1 MPKRILEDG
10 RVVLTKDEFVQMMLR
25 DQKRR
30 KLKRQREELELYG
43 SLDDLD
49 FPLDSEPKNTVKDD
63 FDIDEL
69 IREAGIEVKEI
80 SDDFNPNL
88 TPEKIENKVKEK
100 PIKVK
105 KESKKV
111 TKKAKETSTLIE
123 KAITSKPIQTFELKG
138 IATKDGNE
146 QLSFAF

>member
-1 MPKRILEDG
+1 MQKRRLEDG
-10 RVVLTKDEFVQMMLR
+10 RVVLTKDEFIQMMLR

-49 FPLDSEPKNTVKDD
+49 FPLDSEPKNTVEDD

-69 IREAGIEVKEI
+69 IREISIEAKEI
-80 SDDFNPNL
+80 SDDFNSNL
-88 TPEKIENKVKEK
+88 TPEKIESKVKEK
-100 PIKVK
+100 PIKIK
-105 KESKKV
+105 KQSKKA
-111 TKKAKETSTLIE
+111 TKKVKETSTLIE
-123 KAITSKPIQTFELKG
+123 KAITSKLIQTFELKG

-146 QLSFAF
+146 QLSFSF

>member
-30 KLKRQREELELYG
+30 KLKREREELELYG
-43 SLDDLD
+43 NLDDLD
-49 FPLDSEPKNTVKDD
+49 MPLDLEPKNAVKDD

-69 IREAGIEVKEI
+69 IREAGIEVKDI

-100 PIKVK
+100 PNKVK
-105 KESKKV
+105 KESKRV
-111 TKKAKETSTLIE
+111 SKKAKETSTLIE

>member
-1 MPKRILEDG
+1 MQKRRLEDG
-10 RVVLTKDEFVQMMLR
+10 RVVLTKDEFIQMMLR

-49 FPLDSEPKNTVKDD
+49 FPLDSEPKNTVEDD

-69 IREAGIEVKEI
+69 IREISIEAKEI
-80 SDDFNPNL
+80 SDDFNSNL
-88 TPEKIENKVKEK
+88 TPEKIESKVKEK
-100 PIKVK
+100 PIKIK
-105 KESKKV
+105 SQSKKA
-111 TKKAKETSTLIE
+111 TKKVKETSTLIE
-123 KAITSKPIQTFELKG
+123 KAITSKLIQTFELKG

>member
-69 IREAGIEVKEI
+69 IREVGIEVKEI